1 MRRFIQSILRTK
13 ASAKLDEQV
22 KEELNIP
29 DPSEEKVKALLK
41 DEDALVKEKF
51 KQIYTDKFDLYD
63 LDKWETFEINNPR
76 IFAGMYQFWCMK
88 SKKIN

>member
-41 DEDALVKEKF
+41 DEDAKEH
-51 KQIYTDKFDLYD
+51 DG
-63 LDKWETFEINNPR
+63 ET
-76 IFAGMYQFWCMK
+76 
-88 SKKIN
+88 SS